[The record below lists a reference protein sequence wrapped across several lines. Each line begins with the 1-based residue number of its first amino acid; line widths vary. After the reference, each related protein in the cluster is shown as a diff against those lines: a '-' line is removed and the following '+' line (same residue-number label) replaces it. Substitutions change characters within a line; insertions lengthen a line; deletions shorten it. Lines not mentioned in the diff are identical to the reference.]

1 MTLSEEIRLPNG
13 LVAEVWDGSRLI
25 AADTASVVLV
35 VKIPMDIREEYFDDA
50 QARRRTV
57 GAFGSPILFEYRNER
72 TFVQAGQREAVFRE
86 FLENFKKD
94 VLPYVSREH
103 FPRRY
108 VLSKYMEILKDPWK
122 YPERD

>member
-1 MTLSEEIRLPNG
+1 MTLSEEIRMPNG

-35 VKIPMDIREEYFDDA
+35 VKILVAVREEYFDDA

-72 TFVQAGQREAVFRE
+72 TFVPAGEREAVFRE
-86 FLENFKKD
+86 FLGNFKKD

-103 FPRRY
+103 FPKRY

>member
-103 FPRRY
+103 FPKRY

-122 YPERD
+122 YPAQE